1 MKVGNSGD
9 EFFEEIA
16 GHRFIELAA
25 SSDIV
30 KHITSCTKVHEK
42 EVVMFGLDVLE
53 HLNDVR
59 VTEAGGLEHELF
71 VENS

>member
-1 MKVGNSGD
+1 MKVGDSGD

-16 GHRFIELAA
+16 GHCFIELAA
-25 SSDIV
+25 SSDVV
-30 KHITSCTKVHEK
+30 KHITACTKVHEK

-59 VTEAGGLEHELF
+59 VTESGGLEHELL
-71 VENS
+71 VEYS